1 MGELSLIIQMFI
13 TGITMGLIYILV
25 ALGITLI
32 FGVMRIVNII
42 HAELTMLSAFFMY
55 YLFEVWRVPFIIA
68 LLLSSAAISLIGI
81 FFQRYLYKPL
91 KYEILNVLIIAA
103 GAGFA
108 VKSAS
113 WIIFGPLARDISTIF
128 PGMIRIL
135 GAPVS
140 MERAAVALICIGLTI
155 GLYLFLHKTKTG
167 KSIRAVEQDSEAAA
181 VLGINVD
188 RVYVIVFIVS
198 CSLAAVAGAF
208 TGMLFA
214 VEPEMGNDPF
224 LKCIMILMIGGM
236 GSIPGAI
243 LAGLLLGLIDSFSET
258 LFGGEM
264 AFIIGFALLMLI
276 LIVRPKGFFGYEA

>member
-1 MGELSLIIQMFI
+1 MGDLILQMFI
-13 TGITMGLIYILV
+13 TGIVMGLIYMLV

-42 HAELTMLSAFFMY
+42 HAEMTMLAAFFMY
-55 YLFEVWRVPFIIA
+55 YLFEIWHIPFLVA
-68 LLLSSAAISLIGI
+68 LVVCAAAISLMGI

-108 VKSAS
+108 VKSAG

-128 PGMIRIL
+128 PGMIRIFGVPL
-135 GAPVS
+135 S
-140 MERAAVALICIGLTI
+140 MERVAVALICVGLTI
-155 GLYLFLHKTKTG
+155 GLYIFLYRTKPG

-188 RVYVIVFIVS
+188 RVYVMVFIVS
-198 CSLAAVAGAF
+198 CSLAAVAGAL

-243 LAGLLLGLIDSFSET
+243 LASLLLGLIDSFTET

-264 AFIIGFALLMLI
+264 AFMIGFALLMFI
-276 LIVRPKGFFGYEA
+276 LIIRPKGFFGYEA

>member
-1 MGELSLIIQMFI
+1 MGDLVLQMFI
-13 TGITMGLIYILV
+13 TGIVMGLIYMLV
-25 ALGITLI
+25 ALGITFI

-42 HAELTMLSAFFMY
+42 HAEMTMLAAFFMY
-55 YLFEVWRVPFIIA
+55 YLFEIWHIPFLVA
-68 LLLSSAAISLIGI
+68 LVVCAVAISLMGL

-108 VKSAS
+108 VKSAG
-113 WIIFGPLARDISTIF
+113 WILFGPLARDISTVF

-135 GAPVS
+135 GTPLS
-140 MERAAVALICIGLTI
+140 MERAAAALICVVLTI
-155 GLYLFLHKTKTG
+155 GLYLFLYKTKTG

-181 VLGINVD
+181 VLGISVD

-198 CSLAAVAGAF
+198 CSLAAVAGAL

-243 LAGLLLGLIDSFSET
+243 LASLLLGLIDSFTET

-264 AFIIGFALLMLI
+264 AFILGFALLMFI

>member
-1 MGELSLIIQMFI
+1 MGDLVLQMFI
-13 TGITMGLIYILV
+13 TGIVMGLIYMLV
-25 ALGITLI
+25 ALGITFI

-42 HAELTMLSAFFMY
+42 HAEMTMLAAFFMY
-55 YLFEVWRVPFIIA
+55 YLFEIWHIPFLVA
-68 LLLSSAAISLIGI
+68 LVVCAVAISLMGL

-113 WIIFGPLARDISTIF
+113 WIIFGPLARDISTVF

-135 GAPVS
+135 GTPLS
-140 MERAAVALICIGLTI
+140 MERAAAALICVALTI
-155 GLYLFLHKTKTG
+155 GLYLFLYKTKTG
-167 KSIRAVEQDSEAAA
+167 KSIRAVEQDNEAAA
-181 VLGINVD
+181 VLGISVE
-188 RVYVIVFIVS
+188 RVYVIVFVVS
-198 CSLAAVAGAF
+198 CSLAAVAGAL

-243 LAGLLLGLIDSFSET
+243 LASLLLGLIDSFTET

-264 AFIIGFALLMLI
+264 AFILGFALLMFI
-276 LIVRPKGFFGYEA
+276 LIIRPKGFFGYEA

>member
-1 MGELSLIIQMFI
+1 MGDLVLQMFI
-13 TGITMGLIYILV
+13 TGIVMGLIYMLV
-25 ALGITLI
+25 ALGITFI

-42 HAELTMLSAFFMY
+42 HAEMTMLAAFFMY
-55 YLFEVWRVPFIIA
+55 YLFEVWHIPFLVA
-68 LLLSSAAISLIGI
+68 LFVCAVAISLMGI

-113 WIIFGPLARDISTIF
+113 WIVFGPLARDISTVF

-135 GAPVS
+135 GTPLS
-140 MERAAVALICIGLTI
+140 MERAAAALICVALTI
-155 GLYLFLHKTKTG
+155 GLYLFLYQTKTG
-167 KSIRAVEQDSEAAA
+167 KSIRAVEQDNEAAA
-181 VLGINVD
+181 VLGISVD
-188 RVYVIVFIVS
+188 RVYVIVFVVS
-198 CSLAAVAGAF
+198 CSLAAVAGAL

-243 LAGLLLGLIDSFSET
+243 LASLLLGLIDSFTET

-264 AFIIGFALLMLI
+264 AFIIGFALLMFI
-276 LIVRPKGFFGYEA
+276 LIIRPKGFFGYEA

>member
-1 MGELSLIIQMFI
+1 MGDLVLQMFI
-13 TGITMGLIYILV
+13 TGIVMGLIYMLV
-25 ALGITLI
+25 ALGITFI

-42 HAELTMLSAFFMY
+42 HAEMTMLAAFFMY
-55 YLFEVWRVPFIIA
+55 YLFEVWHIPFLVA
-68 LLLSSAAISLIGI
+68 LFVCAVAISLMGI

-113 WIIFGPLARDISTIF
+113 WIIFGPLARDISTVF

-135 GAPVS
+135 GTPLS
-140 MERAAVALICIGLTI
+140 MERAAAALICVALTI
-155 GLYLFLHKTKTG
+155 GLYLFLYQTKTG
-167 KSIRAVEQDSEAAA
+167 KSIRAVEQDNEAAA
-181 VLGINVD
+181 VLGISVD
-188 RVYVIVFIVS
+188 RVYVIVFVVS
-198 CSLAAVAGAF
+198 CSLAAVAGAL

-243 LAGLLLGLIDSFSET
+243 LASLLLGLIDSFTET

-264 AFIIGFALLMLI
+264 AFIIGFALLMFI
-276 LIVRPKGFFGYEA
+276 LIIRPKGFFGYEA

>member
-1 MGELSLIIQMFI
+1 M
-13 TGITMGLIYILV
+13 
-25 ALGITLI
+25 
-32 FGVMRIVNII
+32 
-42 HAELTMLSAFFMY
+42 TMLAAFFMY
-55 YLFEVWRVPFIIA
+55 YLFEIWHIHFLVA
-68 LLLSSAAISLIGI
+68 LVVCSVAISLMGI

-113 WIIFGPLARDISTIF
+113 WIIFGPLPHHISTVF

-135 GAPVS
+135 GVPLS
-140 MERAAVALICIGLTI
+140 MERAAVALICVGLTI
-155 GLYLFLHKTKTG
+155 ALYIFLYKTKPG
-167 KSIRAVEQDSEAAA
+167 KAIRAVEQDSEAAA
-181 VLGINVD
+181 VLGVSVD
-188 RVYVIVFIVS
+188 GVYVMVFIVS
-198 CSLAAVAGAF
+198 CSLAAVAGAL

-214 VEPEMGNDPF
+214 IEPEMGNDPF

-243 LAGLLLGLIDSFSET
+243 LASLLLGLIDSFTET

-264 AFIIGFALLMLI
+264 AFILGFALLMLI
-276 LIVRPKGFFGYEA
+276 LIIRPKGFFGYEA

>member
-1 MGELSLIIQMFI
+1 MGDLVLQMFI
-13 TGITMGLIYILV
+13 TGIVMGLIYMLV
-25 ALGITLI
+25 ALGITFI

-42 HAELTMLSAFFMY
+42 HAEMTMLAAFFMY
-55 YLFEVWRVPFIIA
+55 YLFEIWHIPFLVA
-68 LLLSSAAISLIGI
+68 LVVCAVAISLMGL

-113 WIIFGPLARDISTIF
+113 WIIFGPLARDISTVF

-135 GAPVS
+135 GTPLS
-140 MERAAVALICIGLTI
+140 MERAAAALICVALTI

-167 KSIRAVEQDSEAAA
+167 KSIRAVEQDNEAAA
-181 VLGINVD
+181 VLGISVE
-188 RVYVIVFIVS
+188 RVYVIVFVVS
-198 CSLAAVAGAF
+198 CSLAAVAGAL

-243 LAGLLLGLIDSFSET
+243 LASLLLGLIDSFTET

-264 AFIIGFALLMLI
+264 AFILGFALLMLI
-276 LIVRPKGFFGYEA
+276 LIIRPKGFFGYEA

>member
-1 MGELSLIIQMFI
+1 MGNLILQMFI
-13 TGITMGLIYILV
+13 TGIIMGLIYTLV

-55 YLFEVWRVPFIIA
+55 YLFEVWHVHFV
-68 LLLSSAAISLIGI
+68 LSLILCAVAISLIGI
-81 FFQRYLYKPL
+81 FFQRCLYKPL

-103 GAGFA
+103 GAGFS

-113 WIIFGPLARDISTIF
+113 WIIFGPLARHIPTVF

-135 GAPVS
+135 GTPVS
-140 MERAAVALICIGLTI
+140 MERAAVALICVGLTI
-155 GLYLFLHKTKTG
+155 ALYLFLYKTKVG

-198 CSLAAVAGAF
+198 CSLAAVAGAL

-224 LKCIMILMIGGM
+224 LKSIMILMIGGM
-236 GSIPGAI
+236 GSIPGTI
-243 LAGLLLGLIDSFSET
+243 LAGLLLGVIDSFSET

>member
-1 MGELSLIIQMFI
+1 MGELVLQMFI
-13 TGITMGLIYILV
+13 TGIVMGLIYMLV

-55 YLFEVWRVPFIIA
+55 YLFELWHVNFI
-68 LLLSSAAISLIGI
+68 LSLMVCAAVISLIGI

-135 GAPVS
+135 GTPLS
-140 MERAAVALICIGLTI
+140 MERAAVALICST
-155 GLYLFLHKTKTG
+155 
-167 KSIRAVEQDSEAAA
+167 
-181 VLGINVD
+181 
-188 RVYVIVFIVS
+188 
-198 CSLAAVAGAF
+198 
-208 TGMLFA
+208 
-214 VEPEMGNDPF
+214 
-224 LKCIMILMIGGM
+224 
-236 GSIPGAI
+236 
-243 LAGLLLGLIDSFSET
+243 
-258 LFGGEM
+258 
-264 AFIIGFALLMLI
+264 
-276 LIVRPKGFFGYEA
+276 

>member
-1 MGELSLIIQMFI
+1 
-13 TGITMGLIYILV
+13 
-25 ALGITLI
+25 
-32 FGVMRIVNII
+32 
-42 HAELTMLSAFFMY
+42 MLAAFFMY
-55 YLFEVWRVPFIIA
+55 YLFEIWHIPFLVA
-68 LLLSSAAISLIGI
+68 LVVCAVAISLMGL

-113 WIIFGPLARDISTIF
+113 WIIFGPLARDISTVF

-135 GAPVS
+135 GTPLS
-140 MERAAVALICIGLTI
+140 MERAAAALICVALTI
-155 GLYLFLHKTKTG
+155 GLYLFLYKTKTG
-167 KSIRAVEQDSEAAA
+167 KSIRAVEQDNEAAA
-181 VLGINVD
+181 VLGISVE
-188 RVYVIVFIVS
+188 RVYVIVFVVS
-198 CSLAAVAGAF
+198 CSLAAVAGAL

-243 LAGLLLGLIDSFSET
+243 LASLLLGLIDSFTET

-264 AFIIGFALLMLI
+264 AFILGFALLMFI
-276 LIVRPKGFFGYEA
+276 LIIRPKGFFGYEA